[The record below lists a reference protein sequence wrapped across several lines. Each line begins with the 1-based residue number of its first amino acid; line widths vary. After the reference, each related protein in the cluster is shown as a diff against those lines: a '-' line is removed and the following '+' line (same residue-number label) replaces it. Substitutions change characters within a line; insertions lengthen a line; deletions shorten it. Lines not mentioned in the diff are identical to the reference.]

1 MEEKFLLIWDKFIF
15 WFFDF
20 LPNIVSAFFIL
31 VIGYYIA
38 RAFSKYVA
46 KLIAKATK
54 DETLSGFLK
63 NVVFAGVLVLVVIT
77 ALTNLGVKTT
87 SIIAVLG
94 TAGLAIGLSL
104 KDSLS
109 NLASGILIVVL
120 KHFRKGDVVTLNS
133 ITGRVQEVNLFQT
146 KITTLDNQLVILP
159 NSMVVSAPII
169 NVNANPT
176 RRLDLI
182 FSVSYTSDLDKAKR
196 ILEEIFD
203 AEEIVLKDPKPLI
216 GVDVLNASSVDFMAR
231 FWVHSGEVLSAKLD
245 LLQKVKMRFDAEGI
259 EIPYNKL
266 DINLNTPLNAAAT
279 ENK

>member
-1 MEEKFLLIWDKFIF
+1 MEEKFLLIWDRFVA
-15 WFFDF
+15 WFFGF
-20 LPNIVSAFFIL
+20 LPNVVSAFFIL
-31 VIGYYIA
+31 IIGYYVA
-38 RAFSKYVA
+38 RIFSRYIA
-46 KLIAKATK
+46 KLIVKTTK
-54 DETLSGFLK
+54 DETLAGFLK
-63 NVVFAGVLVLVVIT
+63 NVAFVGIFVLAIIT

-120 KHFRKGDVVTLNS
+120 KHFRKGDIVTLNS

-159 NSMVVSAPII
+159 NSMIVSGPII

-182 FSVSYTSDLDKAKR
+182 FSVSYTSDLDKAKC

-216 GVDVLNASSVDFMAR
+216 GVDVLNASSVDFMVR
-231 FWVHSGEVLSAKLD
+231 FWVNSSEVISAKLD
-245 LLQKVKMRFDAEGI
+245 LLQKVKVRFDKEGI

-266 DINLNTPLNAAAT
+266 DINLNAPL
-279 ENK
+279 K

>member
-1 MEEKFLLIWDKFIF
+1 MEEKFLLVWDRFVV
-15 WFFDF
+15 WFFGF

-31 VIGYYIA
+31 IIGYYVA
-38 RAFSKYVA
+38 RVFSKYIA

-54 DETLSGFLK
+54 DETLAGFLK
-63 NVVFAGVLVLVVIT
+63 NVAFVGIFVLAIIT

-120 KHFRKGDVVTLNS
+120 KQFRKGDVVTLNS

-159 NSMVVSAPII
+159 NSMIVSAPII

-182 FSVSYTSDLDKAKR
+182 FSVSYTSDLDKAKS
-196 ILEEIFD
+196 ILEKIFN
-203 AEEIVLKDPKPLI
+203 AEEIVLKEPEPLI
-216 GVDVLNASSVDFMAR
+216 GVDVLNASSVDFMVR
-231 FWVHSGEVLSAKLD
+231 FWVNSSEVINAKLD

-266 DINLNTPLNAAAT
+266 DINLNTPL
-279 ENK
+279 KG

>member
-1 MEEKFLLIWDKFIF
+1 MEGKLLLIWDKFID
-15 WFFDF
+15 WFFGF
-20 LPNIVSAFFIL
+20 LPNIVSALFIL
-31 VIGYYIA
+31 IIGYYVA
-38 RAFSKYVA
+38 KVFSKYVA
-46 KLIAKATK
+46 KFIVRTTK

-63 NVVFAGVLVLVVIT
+63 NVAFVGILVLAIIT

-120 KHFRKGDVVTLNS
+120 KHFRKGDVVTLGS

-159 NSMVVSAPII
+159 NSMIVSAPII

-182 FSVSYTSDLDKAKR
+182 FSVSYTSDLDKAKS
-196 ILEEIFD
+196 ILEEIFN

-216 GVDVLNASSVDFMAR
+216 GVDVLNASSVDFMVR
-231 FWVHSGEVLSAKLD
+231 FWVNSEEVLNAKLD
-245 LLQKVKMRFDAEGI
+245 LLQKVKIRFDTEGI

-266 DINLNTPLNAAAT
+266 DINLNAPL
-279 ENK
+279 ESKP

>member
-1 MEEKFLLIWDKFIF
+1 MEERLLLIWDKFAV
-15 WFFDF
+15 WFFGF
-20 LPNIVSAFFIL
+20 LPNVISALFII

-38 RAFSKYVA
+38 RIFSKYIA
-46 KLIAKATK
+46 KLIVKATK
-54 DETLSGFLK
+54 DETLAGFLK
-63 NVVFAGVLVLVVIT
+63 NVAFVAVFVLTIIT

-120 KHFRKGDVVTLNS
+120 KQFRKGDIVTLNS
-133 ITGRVQEVNLFQT
+133 ITGRVQDVNLFQT
-146 KITTLDNQLVILP
+146 KLTTLDNQLVILP

-176 RRLDLI
+176 RRMDLI
-182 FSVSYTSDLDKAKR
+182 FSVSYTSDLDKAKC
-196 ILEEIFD
+196 ILEEIFN
-203 AEEIVLKDPKPLI
+203 AEEIVLKEPKPLI
-216 GVDVLNASSVDFMAR
+216 GVDVLNASSVDFMVR
-231 FWVHSGEVLSAKLD
+231 FWVNSSEVLSAKLD

-266 DINLNTPLNAAAT
+266 DINLNTPL
-279 ENK
+279 ESK

>member
-1 MEEKFLLIWDKFIF
+1 MEEKFLLVWDRFVV
-15 WFFDF
+15 WFFGF

-31 VIGYYIA
+31 IIGYYVA
-38 RAFSKYVA
+38 RVFSKYIA
-46 KLIAKATK
+46 KLITKATK
-54 DETLSGFLK
+54 DETLAGFLK
-63 NVVFAGVLVLVVIT
+63 SVAFVGIFVLAIIT

-120 KHFRKGDVVTLNS
+120 KQFRKGDVVTLNS

-159 NSMVVSAPII
+159 NSMIVSAPII

-182 FSVSYTSDLDKAKR
+182 FSVSYTSDLDKAKS
-196 ILEEIFD
+196 ILEEIFN
-203 AEEIVLKDPKPLI
+203 AEEIVLKEPEPLI
-216 GVDVLNASSVDFMAR
+216 GVDVLNASSVDFMVR
-231 FWVHSGEVLSAKLD
+231 FWVNSSEVINAKLD
-245 LLQKVKMRFDAEGI
+245 LLQKVKMRFDAERI

-266 DINLNTPLNAAAT
+266 DINLNTPL
-279 ENK
+279 KG

>member
-1 MEEKFLLIWDKFIF
+1 MEEKFLLVWDRFVV
-15 WFFDF
+15 WFFGF

-31 VIGYYIA
+31 IIGYYVA
-38 RAFSKYVA
+38 RVFSKYIA
-46 KLIAKATK
+46 KLIAKATE
-54 DETLSGFLK
+54 DETLAGFLK
-63 NVVFAGVLVLVVIT
+63 NVAFVGIFVLAIIT

-120 KHFRKGDVVTLNS
+120 KQFRKGDVVTLNS

-159 NSMVVSAPII
+159 NSMIVSAPII

-182 FSVSYTSDLDKAKR
+182 FSVSYTSDLDKAKS
-196 ILEEIFD
+196 ILEEIFN
-203 AEEIVLKDPKPLI
+203 AEEIVLKEPEPLI
-216 GVDVLNASSVDFMAR
+216 GVDVLNASSVDFMVR
-231 FWVHSGEVLSAKLD
+231 FWVNSSEVINAKLD

-266 DINLNTPLNAAAT
+266 DINLNTPL
-279 ENK
+279 KG

>member
-1 MEEKFLLIWDKFIF
+1 MEERLWLIWDKFVV
-15 WFFDF
+15 WFFGF
-20 LPNIVSAFFIL
+20 LPNVISALLII
-31 VIGYYIA
+31 VIGYYVA
-38 RAFSKYVA
+38 RIFSKYIA
-46 KLIAKATK
+46 KLIVKATK
-54 DETLSGFLK
+54 DETLAGFLK
-63 NVVFAGVLVLVVIT
+63 NVAFVGVFVLTSIT

-120 KHFRKGDVVTLNS
+120 KQFRKGDVVTLNS
-133 ITGRVQEVNLFQT
+133 ITGRVQDVNLFQT
-146 KITTLDNQLVILP
+146 KLTTLDNQLVILP

-176 RRLDLI
+176 RRMDLI
-182 FSVSYTSDLDKAKR
+182 FSVSYTSDLQRAKA

-203 AEEIVLKDPKPLI
+203 AEEIVLKEPKPLI
-216 GVDVLNASSVDFMAR
+216 GVDVLNASSVDFMVR
-231 FWVHSGEVLSAKLD
+231 FWVNSSEVLSAKLD

-266 DINLNTPLNAAAT
+266 DINLNTPL
-279 ENK
+279 EGK

>member
-1 MEEKFLLIWDKFIF
+1 MEEKFLLVWDRFVV
-15 WFFDF
+15 WFFGF

-31 VIGYYIA
+31 IIGYYVA
-38 RAFSKYVA
+38 RVFSKYIA

-54 DETLSGFLK
+54 DETLAGFLK
-63 NVVFAGVLVLVVIT
+63 NVAFVGIFVLAIIT

-120 KHFRKGDVVTLNS
+120 KQFRKGDVVTLNS

-159 NSMVVSAPII
+159 NSMIVSAPII

-182 FSVSYTSDLDKAKR
+182 FSVSYTSDLDKAKS
-196 ILEEIFD
+196 ILEEIFN
-203 AEEIVLKDPKPLI
+203 AEEIVLKEPEPLI
-216 GVDVLNASSVDFMAR
+216 GVDVLNASSVDFMVR
-231 FWVHSGEVLSAKLD
+231 FWVNSSEVINAKLD

-266 DINLNTPLNAAAT
+266 DINLNTPL
-279 ENK
+279 KG

>member
-1 MEEKFLLIWDKFIF
+1 MEEEFLLVWDRFVI
-15 WFFDF
+15 WFFGF
-20 LPNIVSAFFIL
+20 LPNIVSALFIL
-31 VIGYYIA
+31 IIGYYIA
-38 RAFSKYVA
+38 RIFSKHVA
-46 KLIAKATK
+46 KIIIKATK
-54 DETLSGFLK
+54 DETLGGFLK
-63 NVVFAGVLVLVVIT
+63 NVVFVAIFVLAVIT

-120 KHFRKGDVVTLNS
+120 KHFRKGDVVTLGS

-159 NSMVVSAPII
+159 NSMIVSGPII
-169 NVNANPT
+169 NINANST

-182 FSVSYTSDLDKAKR
+182 FSVSYTSDLNKAKC

-203 AEEIVLKDPKPLI
+203 AEEIVLKDPKPLV
-216 GVDVLNASSVDFMAR
+216 GVNVLNASSVDFMVR
-231 FWVHSGEVLSAKLD
+231 FWVNSGEVMNAKLN

-266 DINLNTPLNAAAT
+266 DINLNTPLVG
-279 ENK
+279 K

>member
-1 MEEKFLLIWDKFIF
+1 MEEKLLLIWERFIV
-15 WFFDF
+15 WFFGF
-20 LPNIVSAFFIL
+20 LPNVVSAFFIL
-31 VIGYYIA
+31 IIGYYVA
-38 RAFSKYVA
+38 RVFSKYVA
-46 KLIAKATK
+46 KLIIKATK

-63 NVVFAGVLVLVVIT
+63 NVVFVGILVLVIIT

-120 KHFRKGDVVTLNS
+120 KQFRKGDIVTLNS
-133 ITGRVQEVNLFQT
+133 ITGRVREVNLFQT

-159 NSMVVSAPII
+159 NSMIISAPII

-182 FSVSYTSDLDKAKR
+182 FSVSYTSDLEKAKR
-196 ILEEIFD
+196 ILEEIFNGQ
-203 AEEIVLKDPKPLI
+203 EIVLKEPKPLI
-216 GVDVLNASSVDFMAR
+216 GVDVLNASSVDFMVR
-231 FWVHSGEVLSAKLD
+231 FWVNSGEVLNAKLD

-266 DINLNTPLNAAAT
+266 DINLNAPL
-279 ENK
+279 KG

>member
-1 MEEKFLLIWDKFIF
+1 MEEGLLLIWDKFAV
-15 WFFDF
+15 WFFGF
-20 LPNIVSAFFIL
+20 LPNVISALFII

-38 RAFSKYVA
+38 RIFSKYIA
-46 KLIAKATK
+46 KLIVKATK
-54 DETLSGFLK
+54 DETLAGFLK
-63 NVVFAGVLVLVVIT
+63 NVAFVAVFVLTIIT

-120 KHFRKGDVVTLNS
+120 KQFRKGDIVTLNS
-133 ITGRVQEVNLFQT
+133 ITGRVQDVNLFQT
-146 KITTLDNQLVILP
+146 KLTTLDNQLVILP

-176 RRLDLI
+176 RRMDLI
-182 FSVSYTSDLDKAKR
+182 FSVSYTSDLDKAKC
-196 ILEEIFD
+196 ILEEIFN
-203 AEEIVLKDPKPLI
+203 AEEIVLKEPKPLI
-216 GVDVLNASSVDFMAR
+216 GVDVLNASSVDFMVR
-231 FWVHSGEVLSAKLD
+231 FWVDSSEVLSAKLD

-266 DINLNTPLNAAAT
+266 DINLNTPL
-279 ENK
+279 ESK

>member
-1 MEEKFLLIWDKFIF
+1 MEEKFLLVWDKFVV
-15 WFFDF
+15 WFFGF
-20 LPNIVSAFFIL
+20 LPNIVSALFIL

-38 RAFSKYVA
+38 RIFSKH
-46 KLIAKATK
+46 IAKIIIRATK
-54 DETLSGFLK
+54 DETLGGFLK
-63 NVVFAGVLVLVVIT
+63 NVVFVAIFVLAVIT

-120 KHFRKGDVVTLNS
+120 KHFRKGDVVTLGS

-159 NSMVVSAPII
+159 NSMIVSGPII
-169 NVNANPT
+169 NINANST

-182 FSVSYTSDLDKAKR
+182 FSVSYTSDLNKAKC

-203 AEEIVLKDPKPLI
+203 AEEIVLKDPKPLV
-216 GVDVLNASSVDFMAR
+216 GVNVLNASSVDFMVR
-231 FWVHSGEVLSAKLD
+231 FWVNSGEVINAKLD

-266 DINLNTPLNAAAT
+266 DINLNTPLAS
-279 ENK
+279 K